1 MRIKSFILA
10 SNIAFLIA
18 LVSSHASAQTLSLEY
33 NNAGDRKSLAGE
45 ERGGT
50 NVSENT
56 SVLQL
61 VPADGSQAVSS
72 SIVSYNTSSRV
83 SDRINTSYSVGS
95 IPVTSGVTPSGG
107 RTYSIPIPTAPG
119 YNLVP
124 EISLVYNSQ
133 GGRGIAGEGW
143 DIAGL
148 SCITPR
154 NKSFYFDSTTVAA
167 KYDDV
172 NAAFALDGVPLI
184 PDALASSMGYS
195 YSTRTGH
202 VLVKKYTGSQG
213 KVLYFTA
220 LYPNGC
226 QAVYGF
232 ENSTSSQA
240 YYPLTYIQ
248 DSDGNSMSFQ
258 YSQSTSDGRYLIQ
271 SITYGSSNATRI
283 EFRYGNRDDYYLYKT
298 FAGKNIRESK
308 LLISVASY
316 SNEGTLSRD
325 TLFHSNRYGTCLLDS
340 LCRYRFDD
348 VSSSEVFLNPL
359 RFEYGNGTGAVED
372 TTFSL
377 VNSSPAAIPFSPDSA
392 LLFRRGK
399 LVPGQWKDGCIIL
412 PEHDTYTELEKH
424 TWWSNTYRLYGSS
437 YPDTAHIY
445 IAPIAGEQDSC
456 QYITVGSGFY
466 GIQAIDINGDGRDE
480 IVRASIHVLGSQTI
494 LRFIISGFD
503 SSLHYSD
510 LDTVDVTFNC
520 VHQEDMYKSP
530 VELYLDYGDFT
541 GRGKIEALAV
551 VADPENGGG
560 TTKIIDLDMQN
571 SLFNGTLNLPYRDTV
586 ISFCYDL
593 DGDGKTEYCRAE
605 PSKLKVYRF
614 NGSAF
619 DSTNVFSF
627 DKDKMSRCLAYGD
640 INGDGYFDAVVKD
653 NNDKAGSTIICYY
666 FDGASFLSESCNIS
680 YIRPDDKYSLMDINS
695 DGLPELVRLRSAT
708 TERQAFFYRN
718 TPSGYQATFSPARR
732 MIIGFNNK
740 THLIP
745 CNLISYGGEGSVITF
760 GNGGLRVYKL
770 NNDRA
775 ALRLMTSLTDSY
787 GMNQENTYKNISNL
801 STDDDTYSIDTNRSY
816 TTSEGY
822 CRLTPPIRVLAQT
835 ATYIPGSSSALDSL
849 RYRYR
854 DAVFHQRG
862 LGFRG
867 FGETTVINST
877 RNTTDARLF
886 TTTVYDPE
894 NSGVVLNVYKRLANE
909 SAEPFET
916 ITNTWQK
923 IFRPYAK
930 HIPRLRA
937 SYTESPLT
945 GFATSESYTYDNLD
959 FVKTVSS
966 DKTELGEW
974 RRRHSQQ
981 SSSSEQ
987 ANSAVNSEEN
997 PSYLQ
1002 VITTNTYSHLT
1013 DSNTGKY
1020 ILGRI
1025 TKCIEERGNDIESG
1039 EISWRGET
1047 VTTFQTNGVHPVNVK
1062 HYVGWDDD
1070 SRARLLDKE
1079 TCYTYDNSG
1088 NVTSVKSAPYGATAE
1103 SAYTGEEYGYDNAG
1117 RFMTSK
1123 TDALGRVTQYSGY
1136 NSNVFGKPTTVTDC
1150 RGNVTSYDYDALGNP
1165 LTVESPEGRRD
1176 TTILAWNTNGP
1187 AGAVYTVTMRS
1198 NAAPTQTS
1206 YYDALGREIRS
1217 ATTRFDNSVQKV
1229 DRTYTTTG
1237 EVYTESLPYKG
1248 SVVSAS
1254 MLTTYGY
1261 DAYGRPVSCSEPSG
1275 RQSLWSYDGRSTTST
1290 IDSVTSTKVIG
1301 SDDNIESATDAGG
1314 TITYAYNANGTL
1326 SSMTAPGN
1334 VTTTFSYDSYGRRS
1348 SMNDPSA
1355 GPRSDSYAVYGTR
1368 HTQTSSKGTV
1378 QTWTDY
1384 TGRVTEVYRT
1394 STEAGASD
1402 AGSFN
1407 TSYTYNAYGDLTD
1420 VISTNGT
1427 LSRYTYDTYGRPLTA
1442 KDSADGKWL
1451 LKEYAYNSTGQLS
1464 STTYTASSGLSVTES
1479 YTYANGWKTQTTA
1492 GGNIIW
1498 RLDAENDLGQP
1509 TQATTGSITRT
1520 YSFNSYGLPTG
1531 RTMGS
1536 VMNFGYSYA
1545 GTTGNMLS
1553 RTDNTRNLTETFT
1566 YDSLDR
1572 LVSSSGN
1579 TADTR
1584 TFTYANNGNI
1594 TQIGGLGTLSHS
1606 DSSHPYRVT
1615 GGNVTGMDGFE
1626 YTIKYTSFDRP
1637 AAMEPYNAELSSREE
1652 IGFVYNASHERVKT
1666 EVSYE
1671 DETKGIRIQWSI
1683 NRWYLG
1689 GRYELEET
1697 SESGGEE
1704 SRSTTIKERLYLG
1717 GDAYSA
1723 PVVAMRTNNSGNC
1736 TYYNIGRDVQ
1746 GSITHIA
1753 TMSGTLVAEYSY
1765 DPWGRLRNPATH
1777 ALYDVLSTPDLM
1789 LGRGYTGHE
1798 YIPEAG
1804 LWNANARLYDPF
1816 LGCFLSPDPYVQA
1829 PDFTQNL
1836 NRYAYALNNPLKY
1849 SDESGEFLTWNLSL
1863 SGFSIGLNF
1872 TPCGVPLGFG
1882 LNIGWS
1888 GGFSLGIYG
1897 EVGYRVG
1904 GTGIG
1909 SGATISKDITYN
1921 FSTDSW
1927 SSYINTNLYASL
1939 GPISASAGI
1948 SYNRSDVSG
1957 SFCLG
1962 VGVGNDARGG
1972 ALAIGYGTGG
1982 FSLSIG
1988 GYYNSHAWDSNPIYE
2003 PEKWNQ
2009 DLKSLDWD
2017 NCYSYALD
2025 DYKNG
2030 IGARP
2035 QPGQYSGDSFL
2046 IPKDYSDVSLDVI
2059 IEAAVRD
2066 GRIKVPSL
2074 WNLMGFGKK
2083 GYYSAYLVQ
2092 GLVGD
2097 YYHWYRQDKGGLW
2110 SHKPGLYLVTNLD
2123 GRESLILNPR
2133 FSNHTYNYPVTYNDN
2148 GHSAHAIIQY
2158 VYSNKGRLLWIKK

>member
-1 MRIKSFILA
+1 MKRILIITTLLLFSFD
-10 SNIAFLIA
+10 
-18 LVSSHASAQTLSLEY
+18 ASAQSLSLEY
-33 NNAGDRKSLAGE
+33 NNAGDRKWLAGE

-124 EISLVYNSQ
+124 KISLVYNSQ

-412 PEHDTYTELEKH
+412 PEHDTYAELEKH
-424 TWWSNTYRLYGSS
+424 TWWFNTYRLYGSS

-445 IAPIAGEQDSC
+445 IAPIAGEVDSC
-456 QYITVGSGFY
+456 QHITVGSGFY
-466 GIQAIDINGDGRDE
+466 GIQAIDIDGDGRDE
-480 IVRASIHVLGSQTI
+480 IVRASIHVLGVQTI

-503 SSLHYSD
+503 SSLHYCD
-510 LDTVDVTFNC
+510 IDTIDATINYI
-520 VHQEDMYKSP
+520 HQEDMYKSP
-530 VELYLDYGDFT
+530 VKIYLDYGDFT

-560 TTKIIDLDMQN
+560 TTKIIDLDTRN
-571 SLFNGTLNLPYRDTV
+571 SLYDGTLNLPYGDTV

-627 DKDKMSRCLAYGD
+627 DKDKMSRCLTYGD

-653 NNDKAGSTIICYY
+653 NNDKAGSTITCYY
-666 FDGASFLSESCNIS
+666 FNGASFLSESCNIS

-695 DGLPELVRLRSAT
+695 DGLPELVRLRNVT
-708 TERQAFFYRN
+708 GERQAFFYRN

-835 ATYIPGSSSALDSL
+835 ATYIPGCLAPLDSL

-877 RNTTDARLF
+877 RNSTDARLF

-894 NSGVVLNVYKRLANE
+894 NSGVVLNVYKRLASE

-916 ITNTWQK
+916 TTNNWQK

-930 HIPRLRA
+930 HVPRLNE
-937 SYTESPLT
+937 SYGESYLS
-945 GFATSESYTYDNLD
+945 GFATEVSYTYDSYDFPLTITSTKLD
-959 FVKTVSS
+959 I
-966 DKTELGEW
+966 DEYL
-974 RRRHSQQ
+974 RRRADGTNGPTSDSATSRSQ
-981 SSSSEQ
+981 
-987 ANSAVNSEEN
+987 EN
-997 PSYLQ
+997 PSYLYSF
-1002 VITTNTYSHLT
+1002 TTNTYSHLT
-1013 DSNTGKY
+1013 DYYAKKL
-1020 ILGRI
+1020 ILGRVI
-1025 TKCIEERGNDIESG
+1025 VSETTLENDMQGATYPWTERTVSSYYDSTAHTK
-1039 EISWRGET
+1039 
-1047 VTTFQTNGVHPVNVK
+1047 NVK
-1062 HYVGWDDD
+1062 HYAGWQ
-1070 SRARLLDKE
+1070 SSLFLDKE
-1079 TCYTYDNSG
+1079 TKYEYDSHG
-1088 NVTSVKSAPYGATAE
+1088 NVTSVKSAPYGATADN
-1103 SAYTGEEYGYDNAG
+1103 AFTGEDYEYDNAG

-1136 NSNVFGKPTTVTDC
+1136 NSNVFGKPATVTDC
-1150 RGNVTSYDYDALGNP
+1150 RGNVTLYDYDAWGNP
-1165 LTVESPEGRRD
+1165 LTIESPEGRRD

-1261 DAYGRPVSCSEPSG
+1261 DAYGRPVSCTEPSG
-1275 RQSLWSYDGRSTTST
+1275 RTSLWSYNGRATTST

-1301 SDDNIESATDAGG
+1301 ADGNTESATDAGG
-1314 TITYAYNANGTL
+1314 MITYAYNANGTL
-1326 SSMTAPGN
+1326 SSVTAPRN
-1334 VTTTFSYDSYGRRS
+1334 VTTTLSYDSYGRRT

-1355 GPRSDSYAVYGTR
+1355 GTRSDSYAVYGTR
-1368 HTQTSSKGTV
+1368 HTNTSAKGSVRTD
-1378 QTWTDY
+1378 TDY
-1384 TGRVTEVYRT
+1384 TGRVTSVYRS
-1394 STEAGASD
+1394 STETGASD
-1402 AGSFN
+1402 AGTLN

-1420 VISTNGT
+1420 VVSTNQT
-1427 LSRYTYDTYGRPLTA
+1427 STRYTYDSYGRPA
-1442 KDSADGKWL
+1442 SVRDSAPEGKWL
-1451 LKEYAYNSTGQLS
+1451 LRTFSYNNVGQLA
-1464 STTYTASSGLSVTES
+1464 STTYQAASGWTVTETNT
-1479 YTYANGWKTQTTA
+1479 YTNGYLTQTSV

-1498 RLDAENDLGQP
+1498 RLDDENDLGQP
-1509 TQATTGSITRT
+1509 TQATTGSMTRT

-1536 VMNFGYSYA
+1536 VMDFRYNYDGA
-1545 GTTGNMLS
+1545 TGNMIS
-1553 RTDNTRNLTETFT
+1553 RTDYTRSLTETFS
-1566 YDSLDR
+1566 YDNLDR

-1584 TFTYANNGNI
+1584 TFTYAANGNI
-1594 TQIGGLGTLSHS
+1594 TQISGLGTLSHS
-1606 DSSHPYRVT
+1606 DTNHPYRVT
-1615 GGNVTGMDGFE
+1615 GGDVTGMQNLSYSAA
-1626 YTIKYTSFDRP
+1626 YTAFDRP
-1637 AAMEPYNAELSSREE
+1637 AVLSCTEQEE
-1652 IGFVYNASHERVKT
+1652 GAITNMAFTYDASHERVRVVLTNDSQSKHDAESTT
-1666 EVSYE
+1666 EKRY
-1671 DETKGIRIQWSI
+1671 
-1683 NRWYLG
+1683 YLG
-1689 GRYELEET
+1689 GRYELVEIT
-1697 SESGGEE
+1697 VSDPQAKVES
-1704 SRSTTIKERLYLG
+1704 STTTRKERLYLG

-1723 PVVAMRTNNSGNC
+1723 PVVAIRTGNSGNG

-1765 DPWGRLRNPATH
+1765 DPWGRLRNPSTH
-1777 ALYDVLSTPDLM
+1777 ALYDLLYAPDLM
-1789 LGRGYTGHE
+1789 LSRGYTGHE

-1804 LWNANARLYDPF
+1804 LYNANARLYDPF
-1816 LGCFLSPDPYVQA
+1816 LGCFLSPDPYIQA
-1829 PDFTQNL
+1829 PDFTQNF

-1849 SDESGEFLTWNLSL
+1849 SDESGEFVATTTIVIGCIIGGAAIIGGTVNVLANMDNINGFWQGFTTAMTGAIGGAGVAAAGIFSGGIGIVLAGAGAGALTSFNNTVVAQTGKNFLGINQVDWNTAGKMTLAGAVAGAASAYAGSYVSTSMPLLLNGTLLTSPIEKAVASSLVASAAGHIAGGTTYGILSGESLEDAFVHSLNGIKQSMAMGVAIGVSSTLGTCLFQGINPFEGIKAYPPKNGFKGEPVDDMLVPGMVIDRYGDPNGHFAAPEGTSFSERGLSL
-1863 SGFSIGLNF
+1863 ASKADPYHRYLVMEPIPVQSGVAAGSFWFASPG
-1872 TPCGVPLGFG
+1872 
-1882 LNIGWS
+1882 
-1888 GGFSLGIYG
+1888 
-1897 EVGYRVG
+1897 G
-1904 GTGIG
+1904 GTQFFFPNNI
-1909 SGATISKDITYN
+1909 IQ
-1921 FSTDSW
+1921 F
-1927 SSYINTNLYASL
+1927 YI
-1939 GPISASAGI
+1939 
-1948 SYNRSDVSG
+1948 
-1957 SFCLG
+1957 
-1962 VGVGNDARGG
+1962 
-1972 ALAIGYGTGG
+1972 
-1982 FSLSIG
+1982 
-1988 GYYNSHAWDSNPIYE
+1988 
-2003 PEKWNQ
+2003 
-2009 DLKSLDWD
+2009 
-2017 NCYSYALD
+2017 
-2025 DYKNG
+2025 
-2030 IGARP
+2030 
-2035 QPGQYSGDSFL
+2035 
-2046 IPKDYSDVSLDVI
+2046 
-2059 IEAAVRD
+2059 
-2066 GRIKVPSL
+2066 
-2074 WNLMGFGKK
+2074 
-2083 GYYSAYLVQ
+2083 
-2092 GLVGD
+2092 
-2097 YYHWYRQDKGGLW
+2097 
-2110 SHKPGLYLVTNLD
+2110 
-2123 GRESLILNPR
+2123 
-2133 FSNHTYNYPVTYNDN
+2133 DN
-2148 GHSAHAIIQY
+2148 GY
-2158 VYSNKGRLLWIKK
+2158 LLPF